1 MVSSGVSDGQLNM
14 PALVHSNNEQR
25 TPGDKFSSK
34 HTSSYRLIQTAN
46 PETATGQVLLS
57 ISRTTAILLIP
68 KTTLP
73 KTLSSSM
80 LLLLLYLRARSLGGS
95 GGTAA
100 AARRHGGGVGWP
112 VFSLRPIHAM
122 SPQGSPNLV
131 LPSIVQ
137 VGGICSTYVCMRAV
151 CT

>member
-100 AARRHGGGVGWP
+100 VARRRCWLAS
-112 VFSLRPIHAM
+112 VFFTANSCHVPSRFAQFSPPIHC
-122 SPQGSPNLV
+122 
-131 LPSIVQ
+131 PSR
-137 VGGICSTYVCMRAV
+137 GYM
-151 CT
+151 

>member
-80 LLLLLYLRARSLGGS
+80 LLLLLYLLARSLGGS
-95 GGTAA
+95 GSTAA
-100 AARRHGGGVGWP
+100 ARQRRRCWLAS
-112 VFSLRPIHAM
+112 VFFTANSCHVPSRFAQFSPPIHC
-122 SPQGSPNLV
+122 
-131 LPSIVQ
+131 PSR
-137 VGGICSTYVCMRAV
+137 GYM
-151 CT
+151 